1 MIAKFREHPSVQKL
15 IARYDQLP
23 RRDQQALQL
32 LGVALVL
39 GLLYLVVWRP
49 AASFHDVSVADHERA
64 RELVTWM
71 QQNRSEIRQ
80 LAVNQVSDQGGSQI
94 TDSRALMA
102 TVTSSARE
110 AGLQLQRFEPSGD
123 NAIRVWMEDVP
134 FNQLAAWL
142 ERLTGNHGIVI
153 DQSALDRS
161 EQPGR
166 VSARLTLEI

>member
-1 MIAKFREHPSVQKL
+1 MMTRFREHPSVQKL
-15 IARYDQLP
+15 VARYDQFP

-39 GLLYLVVWRP
+39 GLLYFGLWRP
-49 AASFHDVSVADHERA
+49 AADFHDASVADHERA
-64 RELVTWM
+64 GELVAWM
-71 QQNRSEIRQ
+71 QQNREDIRQ
-80 LAVNQVSDQGGSQI
+80 LAASGSGGQGASQI
-94 TDSRALMA
+94 ADSRALMS

-123 NAIRVWMEDVP
+123 NAIRVWMENVP

-142 ERLTGNHGIVI
+142 ERLTANHGIVI
-153 DQSALDRS
+153 DQAALDRS
-161 EQPGR
+161 DQPGR